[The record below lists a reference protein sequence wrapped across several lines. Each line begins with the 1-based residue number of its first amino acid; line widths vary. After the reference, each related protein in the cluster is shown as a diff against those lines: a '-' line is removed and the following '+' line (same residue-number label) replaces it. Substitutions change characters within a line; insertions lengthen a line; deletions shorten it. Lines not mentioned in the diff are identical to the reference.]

1 MRSVYISILFDFYL
15 YLIIWF
21 ITKFWLNVGNPQI
34 SLSDDEKYAKMLQEE
49 ECMCFF
55 YRCFRL
61 FYLSNTSFKKEVGGD
76 VQLFFC
82 CCCWCMFNMI
92 CVIPRF
98 GKSCFSNWRRKSNY
112 QSIPRHGRY
121 QTHLNIMYISC
132 KVMLK

>member
-49 ECMCFF
+49 ECMCFLIAVLDYF
-55 YRCFRL
+55 ICRIQVLKKRL
-61 FYLSNTSFKKEVGGD
+61 EVMYNC
-76 VQLFFC
+76 FFC

-92 CVIPRF
+92 CIIPRF